1 MLKTVLSPFAEKSY
15 ALLRI
20 VTGLLFFFHGLQKIF
35 GVQWIYP
42 QSRPEFPSQ
51 GWIGG
56 LIELVTGFAIAL
68 GLFTRC
74 AAFVASGT
82 MAVAYWQFHVYLS
95 KSSGSLRFNP
105 VTNGGEL
112 AAVYCFL
119 FLYFAC
125 KGAGRWSID
134 SKREKAAT
142 AA

>member
-1 MLKTVLSPFAEKSY
+1 MLKTILSPFSESVY
-15 ALLRI
+15 AAIRI
-20 VTGLLFFFHGLQKIF
+20 VTGGLFFFHGFQKVF

-42 QSRPEFPSQ
+42 QPRPEFPSQ

-56 LIELVTGFAIAL
+56 LIELVTGLLIAF

-82 MAVAYWQFHVYLS
+82 MAVAYWQFHVIMNPS
-95 KSSGSLRFNP
+95 PVSLRFNP
-105 VTNGGEL
+105 VMNKGEL

-125 KGAGRWSID
+125 KGAGKWSID
-134 SKREKAAT
+134 AKREAAKPS
-142 AA
+142 